1 MKAGDS
7 EKSNHRIV
15 VDQKEIEK
23 RKAQFEMFI
32 TSGKMR
38 LLEEQIRSL
47 NFAVCTLEDDRR
59 DLERLYN
66 EEKRKHNESKKAF
79 QAGCGGQSTTTP

>member
-1 MKAGDS
+1 MKAVDS
-7 EKSNHRIV
+7 EKGNHRIV
-15 VDQKEIEK
+15 ASQEEIEK

-38 LLEEQIRSL
+38 LLEEQIRGL
-47 NFAVCTLEDDRR
+47 NFAIMALEDDKR

-66 EEKRKHNESKKAF
+66 EEKRKHDESKGAF
-79 QAGCGGQSTTTP
+79 QAGCGSQ